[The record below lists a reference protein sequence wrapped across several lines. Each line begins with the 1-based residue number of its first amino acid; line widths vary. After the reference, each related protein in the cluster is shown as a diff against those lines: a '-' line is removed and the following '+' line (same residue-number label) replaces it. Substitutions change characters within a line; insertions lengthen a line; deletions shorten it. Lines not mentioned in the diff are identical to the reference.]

1 MGDWTDFVVFCCVQ
15 TFTTAETMLN
25 ARTVRQWIIASL
37 GAEAVKKHM
46 VAVST
51 NLKLVQ
57 EFGIGESLF
66 IHFGYFGYFGYRTYG
81 QFN

>member
-1 MGDWTDFVVFCCVQ
+1 
-15 TFTTAETMLN
+15 
-25 ARTVRQWIIASL
+25 
-37 GAEAVKKHM
+37 M

-66 IHFGYFGYFGYRTYG
+66 IHFGYFGYFGYRTHG
-81 QFN
+81 QLN